1 MFYFLDFHSLTN
13 DQLKLGDLN
22 GNRFTIVLR
31 QMNCKDDGLIVK
43 CVESL
48 AQNGFINY
56 YGLQR
61 FGTSSIPTHEI
72 GL

>member
-1 MFYFLDFHSLTN
+1 M
-13 DQLKLGDLN
+13 KLGDLN

-31 QMNCKDDGLIVK
+31 QIKCKDDSIINEAVN
-43 CVESL
+43 SL

-72 GL
+72 GM